1 MNLDLE
7 AASRACT
14 SKLKLGSCLRT
25 EMTTL

>member
-7 AASRACT
+7 SASGACT
-14 SKLKLGSCLRT
+14 SKLKLGGRLRT